1 MGRTFP
7 ETDPLL
13 DAFPEEELLDE
24 VLLEEEAGELRVFF
38 AEEDP
43 LLRLVEDRFLLF
55 EVDDA
60 IYTPEDIAF
69 S

>member
-24 VLLEEEAGELRVFF
+24 VLPEEEAGELRVFF